1 MAASAGV
8 SFAGTLSPGIGAG
21 SVATLRRWEFLCWM
35 NFMRSLSFCPNIAPD
50 TRAVRRAD
58 VATKRRGGEASVR
71 FGRNMADR
79 ALMLGLHP
87 RLPRKQVRPRRG
99 CQSSA
104 VASCYIARQRRA
116 ATRARQFVYNG
127 PSLHFAGKESTMTL
141 QRYHV
146 GKRLADMVVHGGTIY
161 LAGQVADDLS
171 ADVTTQTRQVL
182 ANIDQLLGEVGSDKT
197 KILSVTIYLPDM
209 NDFGAMN
216 AVWEAWVP
224 AGQTPARA
232 TVQARLAAS
241 GYKIEIQVIA
251 AT

>member
-1 MAASAGV
+1 LRASKTV
-8 SFAGTLSPGIGAG
+8 SGIVERRQTLPILANVLVEQKDRRLSH
-21 SVATLRRWEFLCWM
+21 LRRQPL
-35 NFMRSLSFCPNIAPD
+35 
-50 TRAVRRAD
+50 
-58 VATKRRGGEASVR
+58 
-71 FGRNMADR
+71 
-79 ALMLGLHP
+79 
-87 RLPRKQVRPRRG
+87 
-99 CQSSA
+99 
-104 VASCYIARQRRA
+104 
-116 ATRARQFVYNG
+116 FVYNG
-127 PSLHFAGKESTMTL
+127 ASLHLAGKDSTMTL

-251 AT
+251 AA